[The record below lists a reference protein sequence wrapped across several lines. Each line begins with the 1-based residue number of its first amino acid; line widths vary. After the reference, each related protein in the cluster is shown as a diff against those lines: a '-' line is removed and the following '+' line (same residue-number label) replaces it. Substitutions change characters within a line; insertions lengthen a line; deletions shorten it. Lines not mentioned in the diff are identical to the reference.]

1 MSAIITGV
9 EILIPMADLIDYN
22 VEAERLKKEVKRLE
36 GEVKRA
42 SSKLSNEGFVAKAP
56 AALID
61 AEKAKL
67 ADYEQQ
73 LAKVKSNLE
82 IVMSKLK

>member
-1 MSAIITGV
+1 M
-9 EILIPMADLIDYN
+9 
-22 VEAERLKKEVKRLE
+22 
-36 GEVKRA
+36 
-42 SSKLSNEGFVAKAP
+42 AKAP